1 MKSIATL
8 FFFFIINT
16 VVLQAQTINVNT
28 ATQLQQALNS
38 ATAGQ
43 TIILAD
49 GLYSKSGGFI
59 IPANINGTSSNPIT
73 LKGNSQAIITSN
85 NLSSGYGLGLRG
97 NTHWI
102 LDGFSIYN
110 SAKGIVL
117 DSSHYNTI
125 KNIHVN
131 KIGDEGIHLRSYS
144 SFNSIDNCFIDSTG
158 QVSSGFGEAIYIGS
172 AVSNW
177 STYSKGNADT
187 CNYNSVTNN
196 SFGDHV
202 ASENIDIKEGT
213 KNGRIA
219 YNTFNGTGLNNQN
232 SADSWIDVK
241 GNYYTIEC
249 NTGNNSLADGFQTHI
264 LIAGW
269 GDYNTFSNNTL
280 TVNSAGH
287 GILITTTSSKGTAL
301 NNIICSTNTITG
313 SNNGLTNVTT
323 QNCTSNNCI
332 TTPIKQSTI
341 DKASIQLYPNPST
354 DILQIEIPET
364 YLHTSYRIIDP
375 LGRILASGVLEYTT
389 TLLRTTN
396 FPPGTYLFILNNSKV
411 EAITFLKQ

>member
-1 MKSIATL
+1 MKSITTFIFL
-8 FFFFIINT
+8 FIINT
-16 VVLQAQTINVNT
+16 VALQAQTINVST
-28 ATQLQQALNS
+28 ATQLQNALNT
-38 ATAGQ
+38 AAAGQ
-43 TIILAD
+43 TILLAN
-49 GLYSKSGGFI
+49 GLYSKYGGFI

-73 LKGNSQAIITSN
+73 LKGSAQAIISST

-97 NTHWI
+97 NTYWI
-102 LDGFSIYN
+102 IDGFTIYN

-117 DSSHYNTI
+117 DSSHHNTI

-144 SFNSIDNCFIDSTG
+144 SFNSINNCFIDSTG
-158 QVSSGFGEAIYIGS
+158 QASPGFGEAIYIGS

-177 STYSKGNADT
+177 PTYTKGNADT

-202 ASENIDIKEGT
+202 SSENIDVKEGT

-219 YNTFNGTGLNNQN
+219 YNTFNGKGLNNLN

-241 GNYYTIEC
+241 GNYYIIEC
-249 NTGNNSLADGFQTHI
+249 NTGSHTIADGFQTHI
-264 LIAGW
+264 LVAGW

-280 TVNSAGH
+280 AVNSSGY
-287 GILITTTSSKGTAL
+287 GILITTSSSKGTAL

-313 SNNGLTNVTT
+313 SNNGLTNVAI

-332 TTPIKQSTI
+332 TTSTKNYFI
-341 DKASIQLYPNPST
+341 EKVSIRVYPNPST
-354 DILQIEIPET
+354 DLLQIEIPDN
-364 YLHTSYRIIDP
+364 YLHTTYRIIDT
-375 LGRILASGVLEYTT
+375 LGRILASGTLEQTT
-389 TLLRTTN
+389 TSLLTTN
-396 FPPGTYLFILNNSKV
+396 FPPGTYFFILNNSQAN
-411 EAITFLKQ
+411 AITFLKQ